1 MPDLSMQK
9 RLAAE
14 VLGVGVSRIRID
26 PERIEDVE
34 AALRREDI
42 KRLIKEGV
50 IWVEQARRNSR
61 GRWKERREKRKKG
74 HRRGLGKR
82 KGAKDA
88 RADSKERWVATVR
101 KIRRYLRWLR
111 DHKVFSK
118 DEKENRRIYR
128 RLYMLAK
135 GGTFT
140 CLADLKRHLR
150 DMGYEVR

>member
-1 MPDLSMQK
+1 MTDLSIQK

-14 VLGVGVSRIRID
+14 VLGVGVSRIRIN
-26 PERIEDVE
+26 PEREEDVE

-42 KRLIKEGV
+42 RRLIKDGAIIVLPE
-50 IWVEQARRNSR
+50 RRNSR
-61 GRWKERREKRKKG
+61 GRWKIRHEKRKKG
-74 HRRGLGKR
+74 HRRGHGKR

-88 RADSKERWVATVR
+88 RADRKRMWIYTIR

-111 DHKVFSK
+111 DHEVIDRKT
-118 DEKENRRIYR
+118 YR

-140 CLADLKRHLR
+140 CLADLKRHLQE
-150 DMGYEVR
+150 MGIQVR

>member
-1 MPDLSMQK
+1 MSDLSMQK

-14 VLGVGVSRIRID
+14 VLGVGISRIKID

-42 KRLIKEGV
+42 RKLIKEGV
-50 IWVEQARRNSR
+50 SWAEPSRRNSR
-61 GRWKERREKRKKG
+61 GRWKERHEKRKKG
-74 HRRGLGKR
+74 HRRGPGKR

-88 RADSKERWVATVR
+88 RADSKEKWVATIR
-101 KIRRYLRWLR
+101 KIRRYLKWLR
-111 DHKVFSK
+111 DHRVFSK

-128 RLYMLAK
+128 KLYMLAK

-140 CLADLKRHLR
+140 SLADLKRHLR